1 MNCPNGDCENEATK
15 WCDGCDQTLCVA
27 CYVLHNK
34 DLDGDVEAGFVVISG
49 ANMAVIG
56 SFAGELNDPVTILC
70 YMDAKE
76 VAAQAMMDGNND
88 VAVYRVG
95 PVGEVGDEE

>member
-49 ANMAVIG
+49 ANMAIIERVTG
-56 SFAGELNDPVTILC
+56 SLETKAIFC

-76 VAAQAMMDGNND
+76 VAAQAMMDGDND
-88 VAVYRVG
+88 VGVYRVG